1 MMRSAMIVAVL
12 ILMVSAPVYSGD
24 DQGTVVKKE
33 PVTGTQQ
40 KGAVSWPQP
49 FHPSKEVGA
58 DSQVSFPTD
67 I

>member
-1 MMRSAMIVAVL
+1 MIRRAMVVVVL
-12 ILMVSAPVYSGD
+12 ILAVSGPVYSGD
-24 DQGTVVKKE
+24 GQGTVVKKE

-40 KGAVSWPQP
+40 KGVASWPQP

>member
-1 MMRSAMIVAVL
+1 MRRAMIVVVL
-12 ILMVSAPVYSGD
+12 ILVVSGPVYSGD
-24 DQGTVVKKE
+24 GQGTVVKKE
-33 PVTGTQQ
+33 PATEQQQ
-40 KGAVSWPQP
+40 KGSASWPQP